1 MSIQNPEH
9 IYDKTA
15 VYPNLLLERLG
26 DDFFSELPSLPGV
39 YWMLDLVGNILY
51 IGQSKNLRKRL
62 LSYARANGKGTS
74 PKVMRLVYHT
84 AQIEWEICESAEA
97 ARLLENQLL
106 RAYKPP
112 YNRANTRPENYIFTG
127 FEAADSGFRFA
138 LSCNLKSLDLENRY
152 GAFKSVRSVRQLYSS
167 LLRALWFATHYA
179 EDRTRVPMTLMSKQP
194 PDCYEFPYPERW
206 DEQKVKRWEYLI
218 KRYLKGTALILVE
231 ELSVLITDKDH
242 PPESFLEH
250 MARNDLKKLD
260 ACYEKVT
267 RKQFELLK
275 THNIRGTII
284 PQDEVDDLMVMK
296 PMKGK

>member
-1 MSIQNPEH
+1 MSIPNPRH

-15 VYPNLLLERLG
+15 VYPNLLIERLG
-26 DDFFSELPSLPGV
+26 DDFFGQLPSLPGV

-62 LSYARANGKGTS
+62 LSYAKANGKRVS
-74 PKVMRLVYHT
+74 PKIMRLVYHT
-84 AQIEWEICESAEA
+84 AQIEWEICETAEA

-112 YNRANTRPENYIFTG
+112 YNRANTRPENYTFAG
-127 FEAADSGFRFA
+127 FEAADSGFCFA
-138 LSCNLKSLDLENRY
+138 LSCNLKSLNLENRY
-152 GAFKSVRSVRQLYSS
+152 GAFKSVRSVRQMYSS

-179 EDRTRVPMTLMSKQP
+179 EDRTRVPMALMSKQP
-194 PDCYEFPYPERW
+194 PDHYEFPYPEKW

-218 KRYLKGTALILVE
+218 KRYLKGTAHMLIE
-231 ELSVLITDKDH
+231 ELSTIITDKNH

-260 ACYEKVT
+260 TCYEKVT
-267 RKQFELLK
+267 RKQFELIK
-275 THNIRGTII
+275 AHGIHGTLIA
-284 PQDEVDDLMVMK
+284 QDELDDLLVMK
-296 PMKGK
+296 PKM